1 METIP
6 IQHGLSFV
14 ISIAVLTNF
23 KVKSKIIRTNSPRIW
38 DTHMSLC
45 HEEISGDAIC
55 HHMYMGRPGAHITP
69 PYIMTRVTIV
79 LNNYTLVQGHGSGPR
94 GLLF

>member
-1 METIP
+1 MRFTIWNNAPTINEGAANSAEVILGWME
-6 IQHGLSFV
+6 
-14 ISIAVLTNF
+14 VLRD
-23 KVKSKIIRTNSPRIW
+23 IILDIII
-38 DTHMSLC
+38 
-45 HEEISGDAIC
+45 ISGDAIC